1 VKYGM
6 GVPGKYYARASQRAE
21 NTASIG
27 RNSCSFPSHIKFPSL
42 SFASAELADSGL
54 LPGLDS

>member
-1 VKYGM
+1 MKYGM

-27 RNSCSFPSHIKFPSL
+27 GNSCSFLSHIKFPSL
-42 SFASAELADSGL
+42 SFASAELADPGL